1 VKSGKLPKTLG
12 YMIRWTTYGTW
23 LQGDNRGYVKNGKI
37 LSANQELSD
46 SNKQNLTKKPVK
58 LSKAHQEIVIKAIH
72 EKASQL
78 KHKIHALA
86 VSYNHVHI
94 VIDNT
99 PEPIGN
105 IVKYYKMAGQVAL
118 RKVGI
123 SGRIWTLGF
132 DKRYCF
138 YKQTLKKRIYYVNSH
153 TNSKYKQPLIN

>member
-1 VKSGKLPKTLG
+1 
-12 YMIRWTTYGTW
+12 MITWTTYGTW

-37 LSANQELSD
+37 LPANPKLSD
-46 SNKQNLTKKPVK
+46 SNMQNLTKKPVK
-58 LSKAHQEIVIKAIH
+58 LSKAHRKIITKAIY

-78 KHKIHALA
+78 KHKIYALA

-99 PEPIGN
+99 PEPIGT

-118 RKVGI
+118 RKYGI
-123 SGRIWTLGF
+123 TSRLWTKGF

-138 YKQTLKKRIYYVNSH
+138 DKQTLKSRIDYVNLH
-153 TNSKYKQPLIN
+153 DKK